1 MRKILLFLVVLGFL
15 AASGGLPGAAR
26 ADEAADRTLGKPDA
40 PITIIE
46 YASLTCPHCAEFN
59 KEIMPELKARYVET
73 GKAKVIYRDY
83 PLDNWALKAAM
94 VARCAP
100 ADKYFSF
107 IDVLFQNQVTWA
119 TAKDPKA
126 ALERI
131 AKLGGMSSEQF
142 EACLANKALED
153 AILAGSLKGQK
164 DFDITG
170 TPTIIVNGKKVDNP
184 QSFADFD
191 KILKPL
197 APQS

>member
-1 MRKILLFLVVLGFL
+1 VVLLVVG
-15 AASGGLPGAAR
+15 ASGGWAGR
-26 ADEAADRTLGKPDA
+26 SYADETADRTLGKPDA

-100 ADKYFSF
+100 ADKYFNF

-142 EACLANKALED
+142 DACLANKSLED

-184 QSFADFD
+184 QSFGDFD